1 MDIQPSQ
8 ERSSEIWGRDKKTR
22 RREMKTHQTKKEAM
36 DGRLHLRPAEDDDGQ
51 EVAQQTQEADDVE

>member
-1 MDIQPSQ
+1 MRPRQ
-8 ERSSEIWGRDKKTR
+8 EDKKTR

>member
-1 MDIQPSQ
+1 
-8 ERSSEIWGRDKKTR
+8 
-22 RREMKTHQTKKEAM
+22 M